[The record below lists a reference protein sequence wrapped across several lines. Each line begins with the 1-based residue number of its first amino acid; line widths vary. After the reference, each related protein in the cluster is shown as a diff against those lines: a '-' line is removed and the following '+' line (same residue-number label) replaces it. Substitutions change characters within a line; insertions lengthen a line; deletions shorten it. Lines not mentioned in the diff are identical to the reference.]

1 MRGGDSGDL
10 ILGKHLI
17 RFLNNE
23 SGATAIE
30 SGLIAG
36 GISVA
41 IIAVVAGLGTSLN
54 TAFGGVRCY
63 FLRYEHPEYK
73 SVRRSAVP
81 STRAAHAS
89 ENLGVLAKRIIGKL
103 IARRRTLRRI
113 RNRPIAS

>member
-1 MRGGDSGDL
+1 MRGGDSGDF

-30 SGLIAG
+30 SGLIAA

-63 FLRYEHPEYK
+63 FCDTNILNTKAFGGLLFLPPGPHMPAK
-73 SVRRSAVP
+73 TSAYWQ
-81 STRAAHAS
+81 S
-89 ENLGVLAKRIIGKL
+89 ELG
-103 IARRRTLRRI
+103 AR
-113 RNRPIAS
+113 